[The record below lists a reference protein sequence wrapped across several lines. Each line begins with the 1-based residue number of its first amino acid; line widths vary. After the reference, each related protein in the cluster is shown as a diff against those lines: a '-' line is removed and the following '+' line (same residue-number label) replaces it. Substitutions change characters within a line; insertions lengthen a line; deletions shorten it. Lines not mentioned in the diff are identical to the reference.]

1 VFTTGALPAAV
12 DADTPLEKLRAT
24 LGGSQNDRTLVS
36 RILGAYAV
44 AQSGISMWRTAQ
56 KWLDDRRSFT
66 VSVRSDDPIYPDVHD
81 WLLGTMT
88 ADARRAVVARSH
100 LLLGRDVFDAD
111 EHVHGE
117 EPARRLHL
125 AYNDSRSREVEIDGH
140 SVRVSVNKFEVQGM
154 AGPRTMKP
162 DEIEFLTRSETA
174 QQAVIAHLEALVRS
188 HRPDRNP
195 VLYLLNSWGSWSRRS
210 DLPQRDL
217 DTVVLAPGQSERLL
231 GDLQTFLAAEAD
243 YTRLGI
249 PWHRGYL
256 LHGPPGTGK
265 TSAVRALATR
275 LGMDLWYAPL
285 SDLEKDTSLMSL
297 VAEVRPRS
305 MLLLEDIDAF
315 HAATDR
321 DTGRGEVSMSGLLN
335 ALDGV
340 STPHGLIV
348 VMTTNRPE
356 VLDEAVTRSGRVD
369 VIEQFGLPDENRVRR
384 LFEVVY
390 GRPPSRRLV
399 TAGRSPADVVEV
411 LKRHLHDPDT
421 AERELAAGQPAVA

>member
-1 VFTTGALPAAV
+1 MAGTES
-12 DADTPLEKLRAT
+12 DTPLERLRDT
-24 LGGSQNDRTLVS
+24 LSGSHSDRTLVG
-36 RILGAYAV
+36 RVLGAYAV

-56 KWLDDRRSFT
+56 KWIDNRRSYT

-81 WLLGTMT
+81 WLLSTMT
-88 ADARRAVVARSH
+88 ADARRAVVARSRFV
-100 LLLGRDVFDAD
+100 LGRDVFDPD
-111 EHVHGE
+111 EPSRGDA
-117 EPARRLHL
+117 PAPRLHL
-125 AYNDSRSREVEIDGH
+125 AYNDSRSREVQIDGH
-140 SVRVSVNKFEVQGM
+140 TVRVSVNKIETPSM
-154 AGPRTMKP
+154 AGPRMMKP
-162 DEIEFLTRSETA
+162 DEIEFLSRSEGA
-174 QQAVIAHLEALVRS
+174 QRAVIAHLEGLVRS

-195 VLYLLNSWGSWSRRS
+195 VLYLLNSWGSWSCRS
-210 DLPQRDL
+210 DLPQRDI

-231 GDLQTFLAAEAD
+231 GDLQTFLAAERD
-243 YTRLGI
+243 YNRLGI

-265 TSAVRALATR
+265 TSTVRALATR

-285 SDLEKDTSLMSL
+285 SDLDKDTSLMSL

-321 DTGRGEVSMSGLLN
+321 DTGPGEVSMSGLLN

-356 VLDEAVTRSGRVD
+356 MLDEAVTRAGRVD
-369 VIEQFGLPDENRVRR
+369 VTEEFTLPDENRVRR

-390 GRPPSRRLV
+390 GRPPSRHLV
-399 TAGRSPADVVEV
+399 TADRSPADVVEV

-421 AERELAAGQPAVA
+421 AERELAAGQPVAV